1 MTNKIHIPAPLRA
14 YTEQQKT
21 IVLEGATVA
30 ELLGKLVAAHP
41 DLKPHLYDEGG
52 LVRRFVN
59 IYVNDEDIR
68 YLEGEKTKLA
78 AGDTVSLVPSVSGGR
93 S

>member
-1 MTNKIHIPAPLRA
+1 MIKIHIPAPLRA
-14 YTEQQKT
+14 YTEQKKT
-21 IVLEGATVA
+21 LELEGATVA
-30 ELLGKLVAAHP
+30 ELLAKLIGVHP

-52 LVRRFVN
+52 IVRRFVN

-68 YLEGEKTKLA
+68 YLDGEKTKLG